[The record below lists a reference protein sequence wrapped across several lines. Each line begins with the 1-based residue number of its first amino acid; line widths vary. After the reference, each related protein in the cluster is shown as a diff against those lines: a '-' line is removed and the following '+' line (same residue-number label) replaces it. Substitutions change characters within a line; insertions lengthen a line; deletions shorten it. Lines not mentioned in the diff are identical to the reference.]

1 MGWFDNPDETAPAL
15 NDALRHA
22 KSHSPPITTHSHTAA
37 VYIARFRRLAL
48 ILGAVYFALAG
59 LILLGLA
66 FEGGQQS
73 GSILMVAAPFSLLG
87 GLAIWLAMRWRM
99 RRHGDYRDPRIEV
112 EVGADGIVVRG
123 AGGAHGL
130 RWHEIE
136 AKLNWLQIKG
146 NVYFVGVWV
155 QSPLGQVDL
164 REETYRDGRT
174 AAALIVH
181 GMHEDHQAREKAKIE
196 RIG

>member
-1 MGWFDNPDETAPAL
+1 MNWFDNPDETTPAL

-22 KSHSPPITTHSHTAA
+22 KSRALPVTARSHTAA
-37 VYIARFRRLAL
+37 VYIARHRRLGL
-48 ILGAVYFALAG
+48 ILVTVYFALVGA
-59 LILLGLA
+59 ILLAVALD
-66 FEGGQQS
+66 EGEANRS
-73 GSILMVAAPFSLLG
+73 TLMVVAPVSLLG
-87 GLAIWLAMRWRM
+87 GFGLYLLVRWRM
-99 RRHGDYRDPRIEV
+99 RRHGDYRDPGIEV

-146 NVYFVGVWV
+146 NVYFVGLWV

-164 REETYRDGRT
+164 REETYRDGRI
-174 AAALIVH
+174 AAALIVQ